1 MNELAILDAIRLIH
15 TPWLDTLV
23 AAYTSTSD
31 VGQIWILLGIVLAII
46 PKTRKLGAAV
56 LIAVLLGAIV
66 TSGIL
71 KPLIMRPRPCDVN
84 PLVPMIIDRPHGSSF
99 PSGHATAAFAAF
111 GALLFSKGPKPLVI
125 VVGIGAGL
133 MAPSGVHLSPVYNG
147 RVEPVT
153 LSDAY
158 GEVRFYLLPF
168 IKPANVRRFYPDAV
182 IESYTDALRCAVE
195 HMDIAPS
202 TRNVLVTHQFV
213 TGGVRSESED
223 ITVGGTDNV
232 DAAVFDGFDYVALGH
247 LHGAQSIGRE
257 TLRYSGTPLK
267 YSFSEKDQEKSITVV
282 ELGEKGSVSISTL
295 PLRPQR
301 DMREVRGTYDELTL
315 RGNYA
320 GTNTDDYI
328 HAVLT
333 DENDIP
339 NAFSRLQSIYPQL
352 MKLDYDNRRTRASV
366 VIAAEERRRTMTD
379 TELFAEFFEI
389 QNGQKMTDK
398 QSEYV
403 KDVFATVREE
413 ML

>member
-1 MNELAILDAIRLIH
+1 MKFFHLSDLHLGRRMYEFSLIDDQKFILEELLCLAAEEHPDAVVIAGDIYDRAVPSAEAVELFDSFLTELAGRRI
-15 TPWLDTLV
+15 P
-23 AAYTSTSD
+23 
-31 VGQIWILLGIVLAII
+31 VLAIAGNHDS
-46 PKTRKLGAAV
+46 PER
-56 LIAVLLGAIV
+56 IA
-66 TSGIL
+66 
-71 KPLIMRPRPCDVN
+71 
-84 PLVPMIIDRPHGSSF
+84 F
-99 PSGHATAAFAAF
+99 
-111 GALLFSKGPKPLVI
+111 
-125 VVGIGAGL
+125 GAGL

-267 YSFSEKDQEKSITVV
+267 YSFSEKDQEKSSN
-282 ELGEKGSVSISTL
+282 GRGSW
-295 PLRPQR
+295 
-301 DMREVRGTYDELTL
+301 
-315 RGNYA
+315 
-320 GTNTDDYI
+320 
-328 HAVLT
+328 
-333 DENDIP
+333 
-339 NAFSRLQSIYPQL
+339 
-352 MKLDYDNRRTRASV
+352 
-366 VIAAEERRRTMTD
+366 ERREACRSRRCRSDRSAICAKCAAPMT
-379 TELFAEFFEI
+379 
-389 QNGQKMTDK
+389 
-398 QSEYV
+398 S
-403 KDVFATVREE
+403 
-413 ML
+413 

>member
-1 MNELAILDAIRLIH
+1 
-15 TPWLDTLV
+15 
-23 AAYTSTSD
+23 
-31 VGQIWILLGIVLAII
+31 
-46 PKTRKLGAAV
+46 
-56 LIAVLLGAIV
+56 
-66 TSGIL
+66 
-71 KPLIMRPRPCDVN
+71 
-84 PLVPMIIDRPHGSSF
+84 
-99 PSGHATAAFAAF
+99 
-111 GALLFSKGPKPLVI
+111 
-125 VVGIGAGL
+125 
-133 MAPSGVHLSPVYNG
+133 
-147 RVEPVT
+147 
-153 LSDAY
+153 
-158 GEVRFYLLPF
+158 
-168 IKPANVRRFYPDAV
+168 
-182 IESYTDALRCAVE
+182 
-195 HMDIAPS
+195 MDIDPS
-202 TRNVLVTHQFV
+202 VRNVLVTHQFV

-282 ELGEKGSVSISTL
+282 EMGEKVSVSISTL

-352 MKLDYDNRRTRASV
+352 MKLDYDNRRTRTSV

-379 TELFAEFFEI
+379 TELFAEFFEKL
-389 QNGQKMTDK
+389 NGQKMSAE
-398 QSEYV
+398 QSGYV
-403 KDVFATVREE
+403 KAAFAALREE

>member
-1 MNELAILDAIRLIH
+1 MKFFHLSDLHLGRRMYEFSLIDDQKFILEELLCLAAEEHPDAVVIAGDIYDRAVPSAEAVELFDRFLCALAKRRI
-15 TPWLDTLV
+15 P
-23 AAYTSTSD
+23 
-31 VGQIWILLGIVLAII
+31 VLAI
-46 PKTRKLGAAV
+46 
-56 LIAVLLGAIV
+56 
-66 TSGIL
+66 SGNHDSPERI
-71 KPLIMRPRPCDVN
+71 
-84 PLVPMIIDRPHGSSF
+84 
-99 PSGHATAAFAAF
+99 AF
-111 GALLFSKGPKPLVI
+111 GAD
-125 VVGIGAGL
+125 L
-133 MAPSGVHLSPVYNG
+133 MTPSGVFLSPVYNG
-147 RVEPVT
+147 YVEPVS
-153 LSDAY
+153 LSDSFGA
-158 GEVRFYLLPF
+158 VNFYLLPF
-168 IKPANVRRFYPDAV
+168 IKPANVRRFYPEEA

-195 HMDIAPS
+195 HMNVDPS
-202 TRNVLVTHQFV
+202 ARNVLVTHQFV
-213 TGGVRSESED
+213 TGGIRSDSED
-223 ITVGGTDNV
+223 VTVGGTDNV

-247 LHGAQSIGRE
+247 LHGAQRIGRE

-295 PLRPQR
+295 PLTPQR

>member
-1 MNELAILDAIRLIH
+1 MKFFHLSDLHLGRRMYEFSLIDDQKFILEELLCLAAEEHPDAVVIAGDIYDRAVPSAEAVELFDSFLTELAGRRI
-15 TPWLDTLV
+15 P
-23 AAYTSTSD
+23 
-31 VGQIWILLGIVLAII
+31 VLAIAGNHDS
-46 PKTRKLGAAV
+46 PER
-56 LIAVLLGAIV
+56 IA
-66 TSGIL
+66 
-71 KPLIMRPRPCDVN
+71 
-84 PLVPMIIDRPHGSSF
+84 F
-99 PSGHATAAFAAF
+99 
-111 GALLFSKGPKPLVI
+111 
-125 VVGIGAGL
+125 GAGL

-232 DAAVFDGFDYVALGH
+232 
-247 LHGAQSIGRE
+247 
-257 TLRYSGTPLK
+257 
-267 YSFSEKDQEKSITVV
+267 
-282 ELGEKGSVSISTL
+282 VSISTL

>member
-1 MNELAILDAIRLIH
+1 MKFFHLSDLHLGRRMYEFSLIDDQKFILEELLCLAAEEHPDAVVIAGDIYDRAVPSAEAVELFDRFLCALAKRRI
-15 TPWLDTLV
+15 P
-23 AAYTSTSD
+23 
-31 VGQIWILLGIVLAII
+31 VLAI
-46 PKTRKLGAAV
+46 
-56 LIAVLLGAIV
+56 
-66 TSGIL
+66 SGNHDSPERI
-71 KPLIMRPRPCDVN
+71 
-84 PLVPMIIDRPHGSSF
+84 
-99 PSGHATAAFAAF
+99 AF
-111 GALLFSKGPKPLVI
+111 GAD
-125 VVGIGAGL
+125 L
-133 MAPSGVHLSPVYNG
+133 MTPSGVFLSPVYNG
-147 RVEPVT
+147 YVEPVS
-153 LSDAY
+153 LSDSFGA
-158 GEVRFYLLPF
+158 VNFYLLPF
-168 IKPANVRRFYPDAV
+168 IKPANVRRFYPEEA

-195 HMDIAPS
+195 HMNVDPS
-202 TRNVLVTHQFV
+202 ARNVLVTHQFV
-213 TGGVRSESED
+213 TGGIRSDSED
-223 ITVGGTDNV
+223 VTVGGTDNV

-295 PLRPQR
+295 PLTPQR

-352 MKLDYDNRRTRASV
+352 MKLDYDNRRTRTSV

>member
-1 MNELAILDAIRLIH
+1 MKFFHLSDLHLGRRMYEFSLIDDQKFILEELLCLAAEEHPDAVVIAGDIYDRAVPSAEAVELFDRFLCALAKRRI
-15 TPWLDTLV
+15 P
-23 AAYTSTSD
+23 
-31 VGQIWILLGIVLAII
+31 VLAISGNHDS
-46 PKTRKLGAAV
+46 PER
-56 LIAVLLGAIV
+56 IA
-66 TSGIL
+66 
-71 KPLIMRPRPCDVN
+71 
-84 PLVPMIIDRPHGSSF
+84 F
-99 PSGHATAAFAAF
+99 
-111 GALLFSKGPKPLVI
+111 
-125 VVGIGAGL
+125 GAGL
-133 MAPSGVHLSPVYNG
+133 MAPSGVYLSPVYNG